1 MTTPTLRPV
10 TTGVRSPAPT
20 RLHRRRRAHR
30 ALHLAPPNAVAPR
43 VTPYLRW
50 VKPALDR
57 AVAALLL
64 LLLAPFVVPFV
75 VLLWL
80 IPGEPVLVRD
90 RRVGR
95 GGDPIDLLRFR
106 TRGRGLDGRVGRW
119 VERVHLDAT
128 ARLINVLRG
137 DLSLVGPR
145 PERPEAIAGY
155 DSWEHARHAVRPG
168 LTGLWAV
175 DPRRCAT
182 GRLDTALDVVYV
194 GTVGWR
200 TDMRILLR
208 AVARAATSR

>member
-64 LLLAPFVVPFV
+64 LLLLAPIVVPFV
-75 VLLWL
+75 VLLWV

-106 TRGRGLDGRVGRW
+106 TRGRGLDGHVGQW

-128 ARLINVLRG
+128 ARLINL
-137 DLSLVGPR
+137 LQ
-145 PERPEAIAGY
+145 I
-155 DSWEHARHAVRPG
+155 
-168 LTGLWAV
+168 
-175 DPRRCAT
+175 
-182 GRLDTALDVVYV
+182 GRAHV
-194 GTVGWR
+194 
-200 TDMRILLR
+200 
-208 AVARAATSR
+208 